1 MASATVSTSRLT
13 NEKSA
18 GLMLPKSVLMFWGTA
33 IIAKQQTKKNNKPLI
48 TRLPVLFE

>member
-33 IIAKQQTKKNNKPLI
+33 INVKQQTKKKIKLLI
-48 TRLPVLFE
+48 TRLQGLFE